1 MAVIIDEVLTEA
13 AAPATTPLQGQPVTQ
28 VPGDTEADARR
39 VAAMIRRREARAAR
53 LRAD

>member
-1 MAVIIDEVLTEA
+1 MAVIIDEVLTET

-28 VPGDTEADARR
+28 APGDTEADARR
-39 VAAMIRRREARAAR
+39 IAAMIRRREARAAR

>member
-1 MAVIIDEVLTEA
+1 MPVIIDELLTET

-28 VPGDTEADARR
+28 GPGDTDTDARR
-39 VAAMIRRREARAAR
+39 VAAMIRRREARAQR